1 MKKKNTTVET
11 KRCPK
16 CGQVLPLS
24 AFGKDSRN
32 ADGHARYCKECLK
45 VVNNARNHRK
55 QAESARGQLMLQTY
69 SDATLYNELRRR
81 GWRGRLIRPEYIGEP
96 APAEIAG
103 SPAMTLGVAVKTE
116 L

>member
-1 MKKKNTTVET
+1 MKKNNTTVET

-24 AFGKDSRN
+24 AFGKDNRS

-69 SDATLYNELRRR
+69 SDDALYNELRRR
-81 GWRGRLIRPEYIGEP
+81 GWQGRLVRPEYIGAP
-96 APAEIAG
+96 APAEIEKH
-103 SPAMTLGVAVKTE
+103 PAKTLGEVVKTK